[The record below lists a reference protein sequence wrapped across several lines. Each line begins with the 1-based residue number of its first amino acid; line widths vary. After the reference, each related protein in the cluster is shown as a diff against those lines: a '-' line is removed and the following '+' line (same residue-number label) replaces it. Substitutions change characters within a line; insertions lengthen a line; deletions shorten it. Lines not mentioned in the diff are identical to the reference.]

1 MTTLLEALGVIYVY
15 SIVQIMHA
23 DSQADIAK
31 QREPTSRLRTSIT
44 HVTVTSVYLGQ
55 VSSIRFFKQRG
66 EDQCEH
72 RWCDLQACCKKI
84 ARALLS
90 QGQLK
95 TMFSKRE
102 VVKQLIYL
110 ASRRQTREMLIPFSH
125 LALYPRVILHVGNYV
140 PNLPA

>member
-55 VSSIRFFKQRG
+55 VSSMRFFKQRG

-72 RWCDLQACCKKI
+72 R
-84 ARALLS
+84 
-90 QGQLK
+90 
-95 TMFSKRE
+95 
-102 VVKQLIYL
+102 
-110 ASRRQTREMLIPFSH
+110 
-125 LALYPRVILHVGNYV
+125 
-140 PNLPA
+140 